1 MTYRFENTS
10 VLLIDNHPA
19 MIDLIRKVLQT
30 FGVKRILTQMDG
42 SKGLETFIRERPDL
56 VILDYDLLSID
67 GMEFTAIVRNGTINP
82 YVPIIF
88 MTSLSSE
95 DCIVA
100 ARDSGIT
107 EFLKKPFTAESLY
120 QRIVSVIEHP
130 RSFIHSA
137 GFIGPDRR
145 RREDNGGYTGEDRR
159 EED

>member
-1 MTYRFENTS
+1 MTYRFENTI

-19 MIDLIRKVLQT
+19 MVDLIGRVLQT

-42 SKGLETFIRERPDL
+42 SQGLETFVRERPDL
-56 VILDYDLLSID
+56 VIIDYDLLSIS
-67 GMEFTAIVRNGTINP
+67 GMEFAAAVRSGTINP

-95 DCIVA
+95 DCIVS

-107 EFLKKPFTAESLY
+107 EFLKKPFTAEALY
-120 QRIVSVIEHP
+120 QRIVNVIEHP
-130 RSFIHSA
+130 RSFIHST

-145 RREDNGGYTGEDRR
+145 RREDKDAYTGQDRR